1 MLIVTFTSDDNDI
14 NGDEKLSSSMS
25 LFKISEVTPEHPL
38 KGYVP
43 SISILPGLLFS
54 PMVIVVIP
62 VQLVKAP
69 VFTVVNVLGI

>member
-1 MLIVTFTSDDNDI
+1 
-14 NGDEKLSSSMS
+14 MS